1 MGMETLW
8 TILTHLAIMVGFLI
22 AFLFLAHVIR
32 QKRSPSGTIAWLLV
46 ILLLPYVGV
55 PLYLML
61 GGRKMKRRR
70 DRKAHLALCKAHVS
84 LPSQEAHVVDR
95 LLRSYDLLGAA
106 AGHRVRLCADGLD
119 GYAQLVELIES
130 AKESIH
136 IATYV
141 YHPDEVGMD
150 ILDRLTRRASQGV
163 RVRLL
168 VDGVGSHS
176 MKKRKLKPLIAAGG
190 KACHFNP
197 IFYHPLRNRL
207 DLRNHRKIVVID
219 EKIVMAG
226 GTNIASEYIGP
237 VPKEGRWADLSF
249 LLEGPEVGVYAEI
262 FRLDWEFAS
271 GEVLPAPEKMPA
283 PVVRDSHG
291 AIVQVVPSGPDVPGD
306 PLYDAMVS
314 ALFEA
319 QKCISVVTPYFVPD
333 ETLINAFRLA
343 LHRGVDVNLY
353 IPRKSN
359 QRLTNWA
366 RGPYLREL
374 AAAGAEIH
382 FYTPGMM
389 HAKVVL
395 IDDAL
400 AVIGSANMD
409 IRSLMLNYEVAM
421 FMYSDEDIQA
431 TRAWIET
438 LAKSTQRGMK
448 KVGYVRDLIEGLVHM
463 LSPLL

>member
-1 MGMETLW
+1 MSMETLW
-8 TILTHLAIMVGFLI
+8 TILTHVAIIVGFLI
-22 AFLFLAHVIR
+22 AFLFIAHIIR

-46 ILLLPYVGV
+46 IILLPYVGV
-55 PLYLML
+55 PLYLLL

-70 DRKAHLALCKAHVS
+70 DRKAHLALRKAHVA
-84 LPSQEAHVVDR
+84 LPSREAHVVDR
-95 LLRSYDLLGAA
+95 LLRSYNLPGAA
-106 AGHRVRLCADGLD
+106 AGHRVRLCADGED
-119 GYAQLVELIES
+119 GYARLVEMIEG

-141 YHPDEVGMD
+141 FHPDEVGMD
-150 ILDRLTRRASQGV
+150 ILERLRRRASEGV

-176 MKKRKLKPLIAAGG
+176 LKKRKLKKLIAAGG

-219 EKIVMAG
+219 DEIVMAG
-226 GTNIASEYIGP
+226 GTNIAGEYIGP
-237 VPKEGRWADLSF
+237 TPREGRWADLSF

-262 FRLDWEFAS
+262 FRLDWEFVS

-283 PVVRDSHG
+283 PVRQDSHG
-291 AIVQVVPSGPDVPGD
+291 AIVQVAPSGPDVQGD
-306 PLYDAMVS
+306 PLYDAIVS
-314 ALFEA
+314 ALFDA
-319 QKCISVVTPYFVPD
+319 QERVWVVTPYFVPD
-333 ETLINAFRLA
+333 DTLIHAFRLA
-343 LHRGVDVNLY
+343 RQRGVDVHLY

-374 AAAGAEIH
+374 SAVGANIH
-382 FYTPGMM
+382 FYAPGMM
-389 HAKVVL
+389 HAKVLLV
-395 IDDAL
+395 DDAL

-409 IRSLMLNYEVAM
+409 IRSLLLNYEVAM
-421 FMYSDEDIQA
+421 FMYSDEDIRA
-431 TRAWIET
+431 TRTWIEQ
-438 LAKSTQRGMK
+438 LARHTEGGMK
-448 KVGYVRDLIEGLVHM
+448 KVGPVRDLIEGLVRM

>member
-1 MGMETLW
+1 MSKETLV
-8 TILTHLAIMVGFLI
+8 TILTHLAIIVGFLI

-46 ILLLPYVGV
+46 IILMPYLGV

-70 DRKAHLALCKAHVS
+70 DRKTHLALRKAHVA

-95 LLRSYDLLGAA
+95 LLRSYDLPGAA
-106 AGHRVRLCADGLD
+106 AGHRVRLCADGEE
-119 GYAQLVELIES
+119 GYARLVEMIEG

-141 YHPDEVGMD
+141 FHPDEVGMD
-150 ILDRLTRRASQGV
+150 ILDRLTRRAEQGV

-168 VDGVGSHS
+168 IDGVGSHT
-176 MKKRKLKPLIAAGG
+176 MKRRKLKKLLAAGG
-190 KACHFNP
+190 KAYHFNP

-219 EKIVMAG
+219 DRTVMAG
-226 GTNIASEYIGP
+226 GTNIAEEYIGP
-237 VPKEGRWADLSF
+237 TPKDGRWADLSF

-262 FRLDWEFAS
+262 FRLDWEFVS
-271 GEVLPAPEKMPA
+271 GEVLPTPEKIPS
-283 PVVRDSHG
+283 PVSRDSHG

-314 ALFEA
+314 SLFEA
-319 QKCISVVTPYFVPD
+319 QRRISVVTPYFVPD
-333 ETLINAFRLA
+333 DTLINAFRLA
-343 LHRGVDVNLY
+343 LHRGVDVDLY

-382 FYTPGMM
+382 FYAPGMM
-389 HAKVVL
+389 HAKVLLV
-395 IDDAL
+395 DDAL

-409 IRSLMLNYEVAM
+409 IRSLLLNYEVAM
-421 FMYSDEDIQA
+421 FIYSDEDIQA
-431 TRAWIET
+431 TRAWIEQ
-438 LAKSTQRGMK
+438 LARNTEQGMK
-448 KVGYVRDLIEGLVHM
+448 KVGYLRDLIEGLVRM